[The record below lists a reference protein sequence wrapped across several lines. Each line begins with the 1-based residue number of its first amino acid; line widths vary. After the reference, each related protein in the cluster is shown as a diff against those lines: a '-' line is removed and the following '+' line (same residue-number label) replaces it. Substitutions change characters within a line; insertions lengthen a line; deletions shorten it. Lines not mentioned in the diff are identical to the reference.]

1 MNWLGIGNDL
11 KKPYLVF
18 WIIKVL
24 RIMDKLKELTTI
36 VNKHKI
42 KRLEL
47 LNQVS
52 KDTKLFQLYNGIIKN
67 NFHSDEEAFE
77 NLYEGKGNNESFLKL
92 KKRLQSK
99 LLNTIFFIDIDK
111 PSFSSLQ
118 RAKYICNKNW
128 ALISFLISKNA
139 YNSATSLARNTLKV
153 AKEFEL
159 TDIVINT
166 AKKLR
171 HLANLAGNSKKYN
184 EYDKLTK
191 EYVILLNAELEAE
204 EYYERLAHN
213 FSTLRAMRLNKKK
226 ELTEQAIELS
236 GFLRKYTDEDK
247 LNLKSHYLYLYAY
260 LVYAMRYQ
268 IENDYKNTLEV
279 CKKAVDY
286 FDEKEY
292 SDVHTF
298 TFLFKML
305 SCHVQLKEYDKGVTI
320 FKRCEDLL
328 DEGSNN
334 WFTTHELYMI
344 LSFHTK
350 KYQEAYETY
359 NKVVN
364 NKKFNKLSKNR
375 IENWRIYE
383 AYIHY
388 FIKIGE
394 IPTES
399 VSTKEFKLAKFLNN
413 VPTFSK
419 DKRGMNIPI
428 LIIQVLFL
436 LQRKEYGKVIDLVEA
451 LKSYCYRYLR
461 DDETFRSNCFIKM
474 LLQLPIS
481 SFHREGVKRKTD
493 KYLQKLQDSPLDLA
507 NQLSEIE
514 IVPYEVLWDYVMQ
527 NLDNK
532 FH

>member
-1 MNWLGIGNDL
+1 
-11 KKPYLVF
+11 
-18 WIIKVL
+18 
-24 RIMDKLKELTTI
+24 MDKLKELTTI

-52 KDTKLFQLYNGIIKN
+52 KDTKLFQLYEGIVDSKFLN
-67 NFHSDEEAFE
+67 DEDAFRE
-77 NLYEGKGNNESFLKL
+77 LYETDNNDSYLKL
-92 KKRLQSK
+92 KKRLENK
-99 LLNTIFFIDIDK
+99 LLNTIFLIDIDK
-111 PSFSSLQ
+111 PSFNDFQ
-118 RAKYICNKNW
+118 QAKYICDKNW
-128 ALISFLISKNA
+128 ALINFLLSRSA
-139 YNSATSLARNTLKV
+139 YKMATSLAKKTLKV
-153 AKEFEL
+153 AKEFGL
-159 TDIVINT
+159 TETVINT
-166 AKKLR
+166 ARKLR
-171 HLANLAGNSKKYN
+171 HFSNLAGDSKKYM
-184 EYDKLTK
+184 EYDDLIK
-191 EYVILLNAELEAE
+191 EYGEILNVELLAEGH
-204 EYYERLAHN
+204 YERLAHHY
-213 FSTLRAMRLNKKK
+213 STLRATRLDKKK
-226 ELTEQAIELS
+226 ELTELSIRYSEEL
-236 GFLRKYTDEDK
+236 RTYTAR
-247 LNLKSHYLYLYAY
+247 LKSPYFYFYAH
-260 LVYAMRYQ
+260 LVFAMRYQ
-268 IENDYKNTLEV
+268 IENDYKKTLEV
-279 CKKAVDY
+279 CTDAV
-286 FDEKEY
+286 EY
-292 SDVHTF
+292 LENTKSSKVYIF
-298 TFLFKML
+298 TFLFKIL
-305 SCHVQLKEYDKGVTI
+305 SCHVQLKEYEKGEII
-320 FKRCEDLL
+320 FNRCKELL
-328 DEGSNN
+328 SKGANN
-334 WFTTHELYMI
+334 WFTIHELYMI

-350 KYQEAYETY
+350 QYQKAYEIYY
-359 NKVVN
+359 NEIVKN
-364 NKKFNKLSKNR
+364 RKFKSLSKNR

-394 IPTES
+394 ITPTES
-399 VSTKEFKLAKFLNN
+399 LSTKEFKLAKFLNN

-481 SFHREGVKRKTD
+481 SFHKEGVKRKTD
-493 KYLQKLQDSPLDLA
+493 KYLQKLIDSPLDLA